1 MYNTSAICRLLNTAE
16 EVNGTKELVHQVFL
30 ADKNY
35 IVRKPK
41 EPYQSNELH
50 WFISQ
55 SRNVEDLKSFAG
67 FTPKIWKDIA
77 EIDGTVNS
85 NYGWCCLS
93 KENGNQFWNAMKH
106 LELDRNSRRAI
117 MIYNRPTMHEDWIAN
132 RGNNNIRWQYKE
144 SEEYKKLR
152 GDFMCCQNNHFI
164 IRGNKLIMTVHMRSL
179 DAVFGYNADYI
190 WFDFIF
196 NKAVQYLNKTYPEL
210 ERGDMIIYA
219 DSVHVY
225 ERHYEDL
232 KKEATFGAK
241 SDSLVDVHC
250 ERMKQKSG
258 NPYLQDPEN
267 NASVLSASDM
277 FVIRQ
282 TIAELMGYTI
292 GSSYDKYV
300 SNCLEKNDVI
310 KVIVTDDKDEELVN
324 LNEKYDVNIV
334 ISRPVEKVSFGSI
347 VGKKFMDTKKTL
359 GSNKPKTESKEKD
372 MVNHPDH
379 YNQNSMEHADFVE
392 YMGYPYTLGC
402 ATKYVFRN
410 RFKGS
415 QNQDLDKVVAY
426 CELYLKTK
434 DSSKSRIDT
443 GKFKS
448 IPISKLKGLTNKEL
462 YLLELIDNMFV
473 YSSSPISQRIE
484 HIKIVVRELK
494 I

>member
-1 MYNTSAICRLLNTAE
+1 MYNTSAICRLLNNAE

-55 SRNVEDLKSFAG
+55 SRNVEDLKSLAG
-67 FTPKIWKDIA
+67 FTPKIWEEIA

-132 RGNNNIRWQYKE
+132 RGNNNLRWQYKE

-152 GDFMCCQNNHFI
+152 GDFICCQNNHFI
-164 IRGNKLIMTVHMRSL
+164 IRGDKLIMTVHMRSL

-196 NKAVQYLNKTYPEL
+196 NKAVQYLKKTYPEL
-210 ERGDMIIYA
+210 ERGDMVIYA

-232 KKEATFGAK
+232 EKEATFGSK
-241 SDSLVDVHC
+241 DPSLIDTHC

-267 NASVLSASDM
+267 NASVLSASDR
-277 FVIRQ
+277 FLIRQ
-282 TIAELMGYTI
+282 AIAECMGYTI

-310 KVIVTDDKDEELVN
+310 KVICDNSKDLVFSK
-324 LNEKYDVNIV
+324 LNEKYGVNIV
-334 ISRPVEKVSFGSI
+334 ISSPDDSTVK
-347 VGKKFMDTKKTL
+347 
-359 GSNKPKTESKEKD
+359 ESKKD

-379 YNQNSMEHADFVE
+379 YNQNEMEHADFVE

-426 CELYLKTK
+426 CELYLKTNDAVK
-434 DSSKSRIDT
+434 DRLVDHRYVNVPKD
-443 GKFKS
+443 
-448 IPISKLKGLTNKEL
+448 KLQGLTKEEL
-462 YLLELIDNMFV
+462 RLIDLIDELFIRRTKPDTHRLV
-473 YSSSPISQRIE
+473 RIKKLVE
-484 HIKIVVRELK
+484 ELK
-494 I
+494 L

>member
-1 MYNTSAICRLLNTAE
+1 MYNTSAICRLLNNAE
-16 EVNGTKELVHQVFL
+16 EVNGTKELIHQVFL

-35 IVRKPK
+35 IVRKTK

-67 FTPKIWKDIA
+67 FTPKIWEEIA

-93 KENGNQFWNAMKH
+93 KENGSQFWNAMKH

-132 RGNNNIRWQYKE
+132 RGNNNLRWQYKE

-164 IRGNKLIMTVHMRSL
+164 IRGNKLLMTVHMRSL

-196 NKAVQYLNKTYPEL
+196 DKAVQYLKKTYPEL
-210 ERGDMIIYA
+210 ERGDMVIYA

-232 KKEATFGAK
+232 EKEATFGAK
-241 SDSLVDVHC
+241 DPSLIDVHC

-258 NPYLQDPEN
+258 NPYFQDPEN
-267 NASVLSASDM
+267 NASVLSASDR
-277 FVIRQ
+277 FLIRQ
-282 TIAELMGYTI
+282 AIAECMGYTI
-292 GSSYDKYV
+292 GSAYDKYV
-300 SNCLEKNDVI
+300 SNCLEKNYVI
-310 KVIVTDDKDEELVN
+310 KVICDNSKDLVFSK
-324 LNEKYDVNIV
+324 LNEKYGVNIV
-334 ISRPVEKVSFGSI
+334 ISSPDDSTVK
-347 VGKKFMDTKKTL
+347 
-359 GSNKPKTESKEKD
+359 ESKKD

-379 YNQNSMEHADFVE
+379 YNQNEMEHADFVE

-426 CELYLKTK
+426 CELYTRTN
-434 DSSKSRIDT
+434 DSNKEHIKGHR
-443 GKFKS
+443 S
-448 IPISKLKGLTNKEL
+448 IPVEELNGLTNEEIDLLSTIDYL
-462 YLLELIDNMFV
+462 YSIPFKDLSETLDLIRDKV
-473 YSSSPISQRIE
+473 ER
-484 HIKIVVRELK
+484 LK
-494 I
+494 S

>member
-1 MYNTSAICRLLNTAE
+1 MYNTSAICRLLNNAE

-30 ADKNY
+30 ADKKY

-67 FTPKIWKDIA
+67 FTPKIWEEIA

-93 KENGNQFWNAMKH
+93 KENGHQFWNAMKH

-117 MIYNRPTMHEDWIAN
+117 MIYNRPTMHEDWISN
-132 RGNNNIRWQYKE
+132 RGNNNLRWQYKE

-196 NKAVQYLNKTYPEL
+196 NKALQYLKKTYPEL
-210 ERGDMIIYA
+210 ERGDMVIYA

-232 KKEATFGAK
+232 EKEATFGAK
-241 SDSLVDVHC
+241 DPSLIDVHC
-250 ERMKQKSG
+250 ERMNQKSG

-267 NASVLSASDM
+267 NASALSASDM
-277 FVIRQ
+277 FVIRK
-282 TIAELMGYTI
+282 TIAEMMGYII

-310 KVIVTDDKDEELVN
+310 KVIIADDKDSEIVD
-324 LNEKYDVNIV
+324 LNEKYGVNIV
-334 ISRPVEKVSFGSI
+334 ITRPVEKVSMGSI
-347 VGKKFMDTKKTL
+347 VGKKFMDTKKSL
-359 GSNKPKTESKEKD
+359 GIKE
-372 MVNHPDH
+372 
-379 YNQNSMEHADFVE
+379 
-392 YMGYPYTLGC
+392 
-402 ATKYVFRN
+402 
-410 RFKGS
+410 
-415 QNQDLDKVVAY
+415 
-426 CELYLKTK
+426 
-434 DSSKSRIDT
+434 
-443 GKFKS
+443 
-448 IPISKLKGLTNKEL
+448 
-462 YLLELIDNMFV
+462 
-473 YSSSPISQRIE
+473 
-484 HIKIVVRELK
+484 
-494 I
+494 

>member
-1 MYNTSAICRLLNTAE
+1 MLTTSSLCRLLNTAE
-16 EVNGTKELVHQVFL
+16 EVNGTKELIHQVFV

-67 FTPKIWKDIA
+67 FTPKIWKEIA

-117 MIYNRPTMHEDWIAN
+117 MIYNRPTMHEDWISN
-132 RGNNNIRWQYKE
+132 RGNNNLCWQYKE

-196 NKAVQYLNKTYPEL
+196 NKALQYLKKTYPEL
-210 ERGDMIIYA
+210 ERGDMVIYA

-225 ERHYEDL
+225 ELHYKDL
-232 KKEATFGAK
+232 EREATFGAK
-241 SDSLVDVHC
+241 DPSLIDVHR

-282 TIAELMGYTI
+282 TIAEMMGYVI

-310 KVIVTDDKDEELVN
+310 KVIGDDSKDLIISK
-324 LNEKYDVNIV
+324 LKEKYGVNIV
-334 ISRPVEKVSFGSI
+334 ISRPEEKLTMGAI

-359 GSNKPKTESKEKD
+359 GSNESKESKKD

-379 YNQNSMEHADFVE
+379 YNQNEMEHADFVE

-410 RFKGS
+410 RFKGT

-426 CELYLKTK
+426 CELYLKT
-434 DSSKSRIDT
+434 DDARIDRSE
-443 GKFKS
+443 KIK
-448 IPISKLKGLTNKEL
+448 PVPRDKLEGLTDEEIDLLNSINNL
-462 YLLELIDNMFV
+462 YLFKNN
-473 YSSSPISQRIE
+473 SSFYEPE
-484 HIKIVVRELK
+484 FLVIKDKVETLK
-494 I
+494 V

>member
-1 MYNTSAICRLLNTAE
+1 MYNTSAICRLLNNAE

-67 FTPKIWKDIA
+67 FAPKIWEEIA

-132 RGNNNIRWQYKE
+132 RGNNNLRWQYKE
-144 SEEYKKLR
+144 SEEYRKLR

-196 NKAVQYLNKTYPEL
+196 NKAVQYLKKTYPEL
-210 ERGDMIIYA
+210 ERGDMVIYA

-232 KKEATFGAK
+232 EKEATFGAK
-241 SDSLVDVHC
+241 DPSLIDTHC
-250 ERMKQKSG
+250 ERIKQKSG
-258 NPYLQDPEN
+258 NPYLHDPEN

-282 TIAELMGYTI
+282 TISELMGYTI

-310 KVIVTDDKDEELVN
+310 KVIGDTSKDLIVSK
-324 LNEKYDVNIV
+324 LNEKYGVNIV
-334 ISRPVEKVSFGSI
+334 ISRPDDSTVK
-347 VGKKFMDTKKTL
+347 
-359 GSNKPKTESKEKD
+359 ESKKD

-379 YNQNSMEHADFVE
+379 YNQNEMEHADFVE

-410 RFKGS
+410 RFKGT

-426 CELYLKTK
+426 CELYLKTDDAGK
-434 DSSKSRIDT
+434 DRLVDHRYVNVPKD
-443 GKFKS
+443 
-448 IPISKLKGLTNKEL
+448 KLQGLTKEEL
-462 YLLELIDNMFV
+462 RLIDLIDELFIRRTK
-473 YSSSPISQRIE
+473 PETHRIVR
-484 HIKIVVRELK
+484 IKKLVEELK
-494 I
+494 L

>member
-1 MYNTSAICRLLNTAE
+1 MLTTSSLCRLLNTAE
-16 EVNGTKELVHQVFL
+16 EVNGTKELIHQVFV

-67 FTPKIWKDIA
+67 FIPKIWEDIS
-77 EIDGTVNS
+77 EVNGTVNS

-132 RGNNNIRWQYKE
+132 RGNNNLRWQYKE

-164 IRGNKLIMTVHMRSL
+164 IRGNKLVMTVHMRSL

-196 NKAVQYLNKTYPEL
+196 DKAVQYLKKTYPEL

-225 ERHYEDL
+225 ERHYKDL
-232 KKEATFGAK
+232 EKEATFGAK
-241 SDSLVDVHC
+241 DPSLIDIHC

-267 NASVLSASDM
+267 NASVLSSSDM

-282 TIAELMGYTI
+282 TIAEAMGYTI

-300 SNCLEKNDVI
+300 SNCLEKSDVI
-310 KVIVTDDKDEELVN
+310 KVIVNDDKDSEIVE
-324 LNEKYDVNIV
+324 LNEKYGVNIV
-334 ISRPVEKVSFGSI
+334 ITRPDNSTVK
-347 VGKKFMDTKKTL
+347 
-359 GSNKPKTESKEKD
+359 ESKKD

-379 YNQNSMEHADFVE
+379 YNQNEMEHADFVE

-410 RFKGS
+410 RFKGT

-426 CELYLKTK
+426 CELYLKTNDAGINRLVGHK
-434 DSSKSRIDT
+434 YAD
-443 GKFKS
+443 
-448 IPISKLKGLTNKEL
+448 IPNHRLQGLTEDEL
-462 YLLELIDNMFV
+462 RLLDLIDDLFV
-473 YSSSPISQRIE
+473 RRTKPGTHRLTRIKNLVE
-484 HIKIVVRELK
+484 DIKL
-494 I
+494 

>member
-55 SRNVEDLKSFAG
+55 SRNVEDLRSFAG
-67 FTPKIWKDIA
+67 FTPKIWEEIA

-93 KENGNQFWNAMKH
+93 KENGSQFWNAMKH

-132 RGNNNIRWQYKE
+132 RGNNNLRWQYKD

-164 IRGNKLIMTVHMRSL
+164 IRGDKLIMTVHMRSL

-210 ERGDMIIYA
+210 ERGDMVIYA

-225 ERHYEDL
+225 DRHYEDL

-241 SDSLVDVHC
+241 DTSLIDVHC

-282 TIAELMGYTI
+282 TIAEMMGYII

-310 KVIVTDDKDEELVN
+310 KVIGDTSKDLIVSK
-324 LNEKYDVNIV
+324 LSEKYGVNIV
-334 ISRPVEKVSFGSI
+334 ISRPEDSTVK
-347 VGKKFMDTKKTL
+347 
-359 GSNKPKTESKEKD
+359 ESKKD

-379 YNQNSMEHADFVE
+379 YNQNEMEHADFVE

-410 RFKGS
+410 RFKGT

-434 DSSKSRIDT
+434 DSSKSRIEP
-443 GKFKS
+443 GKFKN

-473 YSSSPISQRIE
+473 CSSSPRSQRIE
-484 HIKIVVRELK
+484 HIKIAVRELK